1 MSFHVVRGVASSQG
15 LRWRRAWLGAGLLI
29 VLIPSLLLAQ
39 EPPATEP
46 APAGQEEPSE
56 QAVPVFSGTVE
67 VGSRG
72 AERTRIDTPVPVDML
87 PIQELADDS
96 GQFDI
101 GQLLQYVAP
110 SFNSNRQSGS
120 DGSDH
125 VDSATLRG
133 LGPDQ
138 VLVLINGKRRHSSSL
153 VYLFGSR
160 SRGNVGTDL
169 NTIPINAI
177 DRIEILRDG
186 ASAQYGSDAIA
197 GVINI
202 ILRSEPGLDVALGAG
217 GYTAGDGDYGQ
228 AAFNYGLGLGEKG
241 HAEHHRRVPDPRQDR
256 PLRPRGAARHRRRRD
271 RQHQPVLQPV
281 PALRREVRVLR
292 RRRLQRA
299 RRPRRSLVP
308 GRHRQRRHPVA
319 ELGGDVP
326 RRLRARHRD
335 RHRGPLDDRRRPHLP
350 R

>member
-1 MSFHVVRGVASSQG
+1 MSFHMVRGVASSQG

-125 VDSATLRG
+125 IDSATLRG

-138 VLVLINGKRRHSSSL
+138 VLVLINGKRRHTSSL

-169 NTIPINAI
+169 NTIPIKAI

-202 ILRSEPGLDVALGAG
+202 ILRSEPGLDVALGAAATPPG
-217 GYTAGDGDYGQ
+217 TATT
-228 AAFNYGLGLGEKG
+228 
-241 HAEHHRRVPDPRQDR
+241 V
-256 PLRPRGAARHRRRRD
+256 RRRSTT
-271 RQHQPVLQPV
+271 
-281 PALRREVRVLR
+281 AFGW
-292 RRRLQRA
+292 A
-299 RRPRRSLVP
+299 RK
-308 GRHRQRRHPVA
+308 GC
-319 ELGGDVP
+319 
-326 RRLRARHRD
+326 
-335 RHRGPLDDRRRPHLP
+335 
-350 R
+350 